1 MPSACIVS
9 DVSVAPGLSTTPDP
23 APVLQLTGICKRFA
37 GVIALNDVGLTVRA
51 GEVMALIGENDA
63 GTIRINGEEVVFGSA
78 QRACTQS

>member
-1 MPSACIVS
+1 MDSSTIPFTST
-9 DVSVAPGLSTTPDP
+9 APTV
-23 APVLQLTGICKRFA
+23 APVLQLSGICKRFA
-37 GVIALNDVGLTVRA
+37 GVVALNDVGLTVRA